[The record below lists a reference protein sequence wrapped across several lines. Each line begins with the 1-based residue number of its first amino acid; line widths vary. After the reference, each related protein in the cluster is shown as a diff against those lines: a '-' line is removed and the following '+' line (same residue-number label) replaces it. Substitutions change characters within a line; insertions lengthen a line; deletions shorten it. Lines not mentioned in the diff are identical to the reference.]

1 MSLPA
6 PKLKSLRN
14 RPFPSMHGK
23 KLSPKLARLVESNK
37 LMKSSHSSRKLDWFR
52 ERLHAK
58 QNLRTFYGWLPA
70 KYLQKTMK
78 KAYQSSHPTGP
89 IFLQH
94 LERLAFMVVYRAG
107 FACTPR
113 EAQSQIKAGWYTLN
127 GSVLK
132 APKKSLE
139 VGDILVVVP
148 EKRALLKA
156 SLLKMKG
163 KKSKQWVGNS
173 PQENQNIQDN
183 KDNQES
189 LHSQSSEFVS
199 FKESTKVHPSL
210 KLALLESSSEWSQPS
225 LLLWRLR
232 LLGDKYLKSKH
243 MEAVVSGL
251 SLQKAC
257 VQISNA
263 WKDVVDQ
270 DSFPDVPKSM
280 EDVLNQK
287 YETFPLP
294 GVYSASHLEVNPKIF
309 SCVLIHPPLHLVY
322 PVKVDERGLEALY
335 R

>member
-23 KLSPKLARLVESNK
+23 KLSPKLARLFESNT
-37 LMKSSHSSRKLDWFR
+37 LMKSSISSRKLAWFQ

-58 QNLRTFYGWLPA
+58 QNLRMFYGWLPA

-78 KAYQSSHPTGP
+78 KASQSSHPTGP

-113 EAQSQIKAGWYTLN
+113 EAQAQIKAGWYTLN

-132 APKKSLE
+132 ACKKNLE

-148 EKRALLKA
+148 EKIALLKA

-163 KKSKQWVGNS
+163 KKSNQWVGS
-173 PQENQNIQDN
+173 TFQENQTI
-183 KDNQES
+183 QES
-189 LHSQSSEFVS
+189 HYTRSSECVS
-199 FKESTKVHPSL
+199 RKESTKMYSSL
-210 KLALLESSSEWSQPS
+210 KLSLVNSSSEWSHPS

-232 LLGDKYLKSKH
+232 LLGEKYLKSKH
-243 MEAVVSGL
+243 MEAAVHGL

-263 WKDVVDQ
+263 WKNVVDQ

-287 YETFPLP
+287 YETFLLP
-294 GVYSASHLEVNPKIF
+294 GLYSVSHLEVNPKIF